1 MQCRQVNFFIEL
13 EDLTELLG
21 TIESRVLPDFE
32 ELPHFLRLTAIKA
45 DYGPRCEVIV
55 ATYWDDG
62 LEGSEEQ
69 SDRFIA
75 EIVRETGRNPS
86 RKAFDTL
93 YAQVRNAAGDF
104 RLGRDGW
111 GGRRRDFP
119 SEALYGDADQTS
131 SHSEIG
137 GGGASSSESG
147 R

>member
-1 MQCRQVNFFIEL
+1 MKCRQVNFFIEL
-13 EDLTELLG
+13 EDLTELLSA
-21 TIESRVLPDFE
+21 IEGRVLPDFE
-32 ELPHFLRLTAIKA
+32 ELPHFLGLTAIKA

-93 YAQVRNAAGDF
+93 YAQVRDAAGEF
-104 RLGRDGW
+104 RLGREGW
-111 GGRRRDFP
+111 GGRRRDWP
-119 SEALYGDADQTS
+119 SEAMYGDANQMS
-131 SHSEIG
+131 PGSEIG
-137 GGGASSSESG
+137 EERASSAETS